1 MTAPAPSAPPVM
13 LRDPSTAFLVVYL
26 LVVFVVG
33 LSGATF
39 LAGQGRMHMPIAEGL
54 AIPAALATSLCGVL
68 AGVHLRRGLVKSR
81 LSVALRTAAAWA
93 VTGAVWPLSNGVADL
108 ILGNPHGSLF
118 GLAVLVGVGAII
130 GALAGIVAG
139 AAGAFAATK

>member
-1 MTAPAPSAPPVM
+1 MLRAPSM
-13 LRDPSTAFLVVYL
+13 AFLVIYL

-39 LAGQGRMHMPIAEGL
+39 LAGQGRMQMLIAEGL
-54 AIPAALATSLCGVL
+54 AIPAALATALCGVL
-68 AGVHLRRGLVKSR
+68 AGVHLRRGLIKSR
-81 LSVALRTAAAWA
+81 LSVALRTAAAWG

-108 ILGNPHGSLF
+108 ILGNPHGSVW
-118 GLAVLVGVGAII
+118 GMAVMVALGAVVGGV
-130 GALAGIVAG
+130 AGIVAG